1 MFVFMKVKIKDW
13 ILVTTSAA
21 AVPNKALLLILSA
34 YWNRT
39 NIVSNYSVCA
49 SRPSSPS
56 SSSFRWST
64 DVLPGDDDVK
74 WIA

>member
-1 MFVFMKVKIKDW
+1 
-13 ILVTTSAA
+13 VTTSAA

-56 SSSFRWST
+56 SSSSSSSFRWST